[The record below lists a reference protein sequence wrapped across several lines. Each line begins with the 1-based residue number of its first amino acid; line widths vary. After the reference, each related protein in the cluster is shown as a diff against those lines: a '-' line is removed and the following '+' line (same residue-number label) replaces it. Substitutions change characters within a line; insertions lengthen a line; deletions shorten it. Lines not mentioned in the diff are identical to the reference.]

1 MQNSFDLRELVE
13 NAKNMQN
20 IVDDESTIEDSES
33 IKKQVNQILQYCLN
47 RTNCVLRQNEL
58 NNYKQKCMQEFP
70 DFHGRYPT
78 LFFAIIENPTTF
90 PLYRLNEMFKIK
102 KNIEE
107 NKIDKDTASAALGQ
121 KYYNE
126 FVKDTVAE
134 LDKKL

>member
-1 MQNSFDLRELVE
+1 MKNTFDLRELVE
-13 NAKNMQN
+13 NAKDMQN
-20 IVDDESTIEDSES
+20 IVDDESTIEDSET
-33 IKKQVNQILQYCLN
+33 IKKKVHQVLQYCLSHD
-47 RTNCVLRQNEL
+47 NCLLRKNDI
-58 NNYKQKCMQEFP
+58 NNYKQKCMKEFP

-78 LFFAIIENPTTF
+78 LFFAMIENPTTF
-90 PLYRLNEMFKIK
+90 PLYRLNEMFQIK
-102 KNIEE
+102 KKVEE

>member
-20 IVDDESTIEDSES
+20 IVDDESTIEDSEA